1 MKKLLGIVVLG
12 LFFNNNLLAEEYSN
26 SWKMD
31 IFCKQGKW
39 EWYESAFVVN
49 VENNEFSLGPFNRW
63 QNKNIKFK
71 GKIAGNKIKISESV
85 TFKNGNKD
93 NINYSGEFINDKEAI
108 LKGRTSWDPPW
119 KCNGKFFKLRSCKIF
134 GPISKASCAP
144 STVIFF
150 ITFCFASL

>member
-12 LFFNNNLLAEEYSN
+12 LLLNNNLLSEEYSN

-31 IFCKQGKW
+31 INCKQGKG

-71 GKIAGNKIKISESV
+71 GKIEGNKIKISESK
-85 TFKNGNKD
+85 TFKDGYKGK
-93 NINYSGEFINDKEAI
+93 INYSGKFINDKEAI
-108 LKGRTSWDPPW
+108 L
-119 KCNGKFFKLRSCKIF
+119 N
-134 GPISKASCAP
+134 
-144 STVIFF
+144 
-150 ITFCFASL
+150 